1 MHPSQ
6 ALETK
11 GDGKLPLTR
20 RRYGVAALQIQGHVK
35 DSLPFEKFVAFF
47 DLNHPWETVAQA
59 AWRKYPNPMNT
70 AVIGTDIVDRKVV
83 DGILH
88 THRLVS
94 SIWGFPRWA
103 QSIVGSTNICYAS
116 ERSEVNPQ
124 AKYMVMKTR
133 NLTLCRFVA
142 VDETV
147 SYESHPQD
155 PTKTLLK
162 QEAMVT
168 VQGVP
173 LNSYVEDMLTSK
185 ISVNAGKGRQA
196 IEWVISKIDAEVKEL
211 ANSAVKSTDELLMQT
226 KKSLDEI
233 TNSARKG
240 VRSFEKFEVK
250 SNLGVLRIRFQ
261 PMFGFSSY
269 SKLRLLSKV

>member
-1 MHPSQ
+1 M
-6 ALETK
+6 K
-11 GDGKLPLTR
+11 GRLGLTSR
-20 RRYGVAALQIQGHVK
+20 SYLLK
-35 DSLPFEKFVAFF
+35 
-47 DLNHPWETVAQA
+47 
-59 AWRKYPNPMNT
+59 
-70 AVIGTDIVDRKVV
+70 
-83 DGILH
+83 
-88 THRLVS
+88 
-94 SIWGFPRWA
+94 
-103 QSIVGSTNICYAS
+103 IVGSTNICYAS

-185 ISVNAGKGRQA
+185 ISLNAGKGRQA

-233 TNSARKG
+233 TNSARKSMDDISSAAKKSLDDLQNLTP
-240 VRSFEKFEVK
+240 RTNQNLPKF
-250 SNLGVLRIRFQ
+250 
-261 PMFGFSSY
+261 
-269 SKLRLLSKV
+269 